1 MHVPRT
7 LEGLIAWKKY
17 RRRCNTLFAVRISYC
32 TLILLNSHVVSVL
45 ALAYYLPQPPSP
57 VAFPSPSLSSTPF
70 SPLIRRRLCRHLRV
84 CFKTQ
89 IIVSNS
95 HPSFSASLSSSTHF
109 SLSPL
114 SFFVSS
120 APRPIPF
127 PRTRSPPS
135 PVSRGKL
142 DQNKT
147 SRQFLNVLHTVVSVG
162 KERLPVVETTR

>member
-45 ALAYYLPQPPSP
+45 ALAYYLPQPPSFASP
-57 VAFPSPSLSSTPF
+57 SPIAFPSPSLSSTPF

-89 IIVSNS
+89 IIVPNS
-95 HPSFSASLSSSTHF
+95 HPLSASLSSSTYF
-109 SLSPL
+109 SLSSSQALRGISLSHGRVLRPL
-114 SFFVSS
+114 
-120 APRPIPF
+120 
-127 PRTRSPPS
+127 RSQ
-135 PVSRGKL
+135 G
-142 DQNKT
+142 
-147 SRQFLNVLHTVVSVG
+147 
-162 KERLPVVETTR
+162 